1 MKSKEVVGN
10 TENIYRLQVA
20 ETKLAEL
27 QAAMSTLGK
36 EAVAAMV
43 AVEGQQQRLT
53 LQRLIAM
60 VSIQTS
66 ITCQV
71 LWNEFLL
78 HFPDFSC
85 HIYSCNF
92 VVGKTTKLH
101 PLGFSLFQ
109 QMPLISIMCCL
120 LHGPSSPLTQLHV
133 PFEPLYGQFIRH
145 QGRLGEQ

>member
-1 MKSKEVVGN
+1 MVGN

-60 VSIQTS
+60 VCIQTS
-66 ITCQV
+66 IT
-71 LWNEFLL
+71 
-78 HFPDFSC
+78 
-85 HIYSCNF
+85 
-92 VVGKTTKLH
+92 
-101 PLGFSLFQ
+101 
-109 QMPLISIMCCL
+109 
-120 LHGPSSPLTQLHV
+120 
-133 PFEPLYGQFIRH
+133 
-145 QGRLGEQ
+145 